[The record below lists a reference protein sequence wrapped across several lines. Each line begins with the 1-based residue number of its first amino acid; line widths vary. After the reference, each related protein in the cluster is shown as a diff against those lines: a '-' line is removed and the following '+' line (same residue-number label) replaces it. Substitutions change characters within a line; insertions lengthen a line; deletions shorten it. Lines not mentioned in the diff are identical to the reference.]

1 MNIKSPAMLYREAVD
16 LLVNK
21 QNALYQVVDNQIV
34 EWYETELEQPSQE
47 EIQAKIQ
54 ELQNAEPMRLL
65 REERNRRL
73 QETDWWAAGDRIDS
87 MTNEQKIYRKQLR
100 DLPSIFSSSS
110 LTLEENTSG
119 YPGTFLLE
127 TSDMGLSA
135 GPSLELNENGQLS
148 NVTWPT
154 KPE

>member
-1 MNIKSPAMLYREAVD
+1 MKARFIDAGIVLQEICPHGDWNISNNDYDTLIWSENNPVGKPTKEEFD
-16 LLVNK
+16 NK
-21 QNALYQVVDNQIV
+21 L
-34 EWYETELEQPSQE
+34 T
-47 EIQAKIQ
+47 

-100 DLPSIFSSSS
+100 DLPSTAS
-110 LTLEENTSG
+110 
-119 YPGTFLLE
+119 P
-127 TSDMGLSA
+127 
-135 GPSLELNENGQLS
+135 ELDENGQLS

>member
-1 MNIKSPAMLYREAVD
+1 MSKRNSAIRQLAPDCEYI
-16 LLVNK
+16 
-21 QNALYQVVDNQIV
+21 DNGGKITV
-34 EWYETELEQPSQE
+34 ISGTMPSDE
-47 EIQAKIQ
+47 EINAKIK
-54 ELQNAEPMRLL
+54 EMEIAEPMRLL

-100 DLPSIFSSSS
+100 DLPSTAS
-110 LTLEENTSG
+110 
-119 YPGTFLLE
+119 P
-127 TSDMGLSA
+127 
-135 GPSLELNENGQLS
+135 ELDENGQLS